1 MATRTFSNAHPV
13 FDDDAETTVHDRSV
27 LADDA
32 VATRR
37 APEKCGVVAAA
48 VIDVEGAPASQT
60 GADHDG
66 SAGLDHVVVHASA
79 DADVGDRPT
88 VPSAEPPPP
97 PVPVLL
103 KPAPTLI
110 EPNFTPPAME
120 VPIPPPM
127 PRRRERG
134 APPSLFRGVNRFGAA
149 LSGLSLLVMIVVA
162 AVLVVPR
169 RGELRVAV
177 SVERGS
183 APLAEVF
190 VDGQL
195 RCEVTPCV
203 VRDLTPGDHAV
214 VVRAPGFVAPPAE
227 MQRVSAGRER
237 QTIVALKPST
247 SGGVKAVS
255 DQPGVRVFVDGVDRG
270 ALPIDVG
277 DLSPG
282 PHTVRFD
289 GGAALVASEE
299 TLRLGPGEVKDL
311 GVVRLSPRTA
321 DASRAE

>member
-1 MATRTFSNAHPV
+1 M
-13 FDDDAETTVHDRSV
+13 
-27 LADDA
+27 
-32 VATRR
+32 
-37 APEKCGVVAAA
+37 VAAA
-48 VIDVEGAPASQT
+48 VIDVEGAPP
-60 GADHDG
+60 
-66 SAGLDHVVVHASA
+66 SAAPDCAAAAVAGQDHVVVHAST

-97 PVPVLL
+97 PPPVPVLL

-110 EPNFTPPAME
+110 ERSSMGPQAAPNPALAALNFTPAAME
-120 VPIPPPM
+120 IPIPPPVA
-127 PRRRERG
+127 RRRERG
-134 APPSLFRGVNRFGAA
+134 APPSVFRGVNRFGAA

-169 RGELRVAV
+169 KGELRVAV

-214 VVRAPGFVAPPAE
+214 VVRASGFVAPPAE

-237 QTIVALKPST
+237 QTIVALKPAT

-270 ALPIDVG
+270 ALPLDVG
-277 DLSPG
+277 DLKPG
-282 PHTVRFD
+282 AHTVRFD

-299 TLRLGPGEVKDL
+299 TLRLAPGEVKDL